1 MTGKE
6 IDLLLTSLERVTQL
20 RKDIGKIQEILKTED
35 TISYSLYDL
44 TSEIIQGILSDYTP
58 EVIDTFI
65 AAIRSGK
72 IVIDG
77 LSEDHDPL

>member
-1 MTGKE
+1 LTGKE

-58 EVIDTFI
+58 EVIDSFI

-72 IVIDG
+72 IVVDG
-77 LSEDHDPL
+77 LSEDHDSL

>member
-6 IDLLLTSLERVTQL
+6 LDLLLTSLERVNNL
-20 RKDIGKIQEILKTED
+20 RKDIEKIQEILKTKD
-35 TISYSLYDL
+35 TISYPLYDL

-58 EVIDTFI
+58 EVIDSFI

-72 IVIDG
+72 IVVDG
-77 LSEDHDPL
+77 LSEDHDSL

>member
-1 MTGKE
+1 LTGKE
-6 IDLLLTSLERVTQL
+6 LDLQLTSLERITQL
-20 RKDIGKIQEILKTED
+20 RKDIETIQEILKTKD
-35 TISYSLYDL
+35 TISYPLYDL

>member
-20 RKDIGKIQEILKTED
+20 RKDIGKIQEILKTEG

-58 EVIDTFI
+58 EVIDSFI

-72 IVIDG
+72 IVVDG
-77 LSEDHDPL
+77 LSEDHDSL

>member
-58 EVIDTFI
+58 EVIDSFI

-72 IVIDG
+72 IVVDG
-77 LSEDHDPL
+77 LSEDHDSL

>member
-6 IDLLLTSLERVTQL
+6 LDLLLTSLERVTQL
-20 RKDIGKIQEILKTED
+20 RKDIEKIQEILKTKD
-35 TISYSLYDL
+35 TISYPLYDL